1 MPIDMKIAFVNEK
14 QINLLVAPQIINNET
29 LISLQFVA
37 ESTNSEFRINS
48 ETGNITIITSG
59 TNPRHLNVVNLI
71 FEEEEA
77 HEQSNGLYAD

>member
-1 MPIDMKIAFVNEK
+1 MKIAFVNEK